1 MDFNIGN
8 KPVGKQHPVFFIAD
22 IASNHCGDLVKAK
35 ELIHACAESGVDAV
49 KMQNFSAETIVS
61 DYGFKTLG
69 NVKTHQSAWKT
80 SVFDSYKAASIPF
93 EWTLELK
100 DLTENLGMAYFTS
113 PYSIELVHAVAP
125 YVAAFKLGSG
135 DITWHE
141 EIATMATYDKPLL
154 IATGAATMEEVR
166 MAMDVALKYSQQVLL
181 MQCNTNYTAKH
192 GEPEELTRERFASI
206 NLKVLDTYARHFPDV
221 PIGLSDH
228 THGSLTVLGAVGL
241 YDCCA
246 VEKHF
251 TLDSSQVGQDHP
263 FSMMP
268 QEWQNMVDETA
279 ALKAQLQIDMSFEER
294 LNLTKD
300 AVDRPDY
307 LMLAIG
313 DGVKK
318 LQANEMNTVIVQR
331 RAIRA
336 ARSLQVGEQLR
347 REDLVV
353 LRPCPKDAF
362 PPFQIDQLLGK
373 SLAQPVA
380 LGEHIQQQHLAE
392 AI

>member
-1 MDFNIGN
+1 MNVKIGR
-8 KPVGKQHPVFFIAD
+8 KTVGNDQSVYFIAD

-35 ELIHACAESGVDAV
+35 ELIHACAASGVDAV
-49 KMQNFSAETIVS
+49 KMQNFNAETIVS

-69 NVKTHQSAWKT
+69 KVKTHQSAWKT

-100 DLTENLGMAYFTS
+100 ELTESLGMDYFTS

-125 YVAAFKLGSG
+125 YVSAFKLGSG

-141 EIATMATYDKPLL
+141 AIATMATYDKPLL
-154 IATGAATMEEVR
+154 VATGATMMEEVR
-166 MAMDVALKYSQQVLL
+166 MAMDVALKRSQQVLL

-206 NLKVLDTYARHFPDV
+206 NLKVLDTYARHFPGV
-221 PIGLSDH
+221 PLGLSDH

-251 TLDSSQVGQDHP
+251 TLDSSQEGQDHP

-268 QEWQNMVDETA
+268 HEWQNMVDETA
-279 ALKAQLQIDMSFEER
+279 ALKEQLQADMTFEER
-294 LNLTKD
+294 LNLTKGS
-300 AVDRPDY
+300 VDRPDY

-318 LQANEMNTVIVQR
+318 LQPNEMNTVIVQR

-336 ARSLQVGEQLR
+336 ARSLKVGEQLR
-347 REDLVV
+347 REDLVE
-353 LRPCPKDAF
+353 LRPCPKDAY

-373 SLAQPVA
+373 TLTQPVA
-380 LGEHIQQQHLAE
+380 LGEHIQQQYLSE
-392 AI
+392 RI

>member
-1 MDFNIGN
+1 MMEFKIGN
-8 KPVGKQHPVFFIAD
+8 KLVGKNHPVFFIAD
-22 IASNHCGDLVKAK
+22 IASNHCGDLTLAK

-61 DYGFKTLG
+61 DYGFKNLG

-100 DLTENLGMAYFTS
+100 ELTEQLNMAYFTS
-113 PYSIELVHAVAP
+113 PYSLDLVKAVAP
-125 YVAAFKLGSG
+125 YISAFKLGSG

-141 EIATMATYDKPLL
+141 EIAAMAAFDLPLL
-154 IATGAATMEEVR
+154 IATGATNMEEVR
-166 MAMDVALKYSQQVLL
+166 MAMQVALAHTQKVLL

-192 GEPEELTRERFASI
+192 GEDEALTRERFSSI
-206 NLKVLDTYARHFPDV
+206 NLKVLETYAQYFPEV
-221 PIGLSDH
+221 PLGLSDH

-251 TLDSSQVGQDHP
+251 TLDSSQEGQDHP

-268 QEWQNMVDETA
+268 QEWQQMVNDTT
-279 ALKAQLQIDMSFEER
+279 ALKQVITAEMPPEQR
-294 LNLTKD
+294 LEYVKE

-307 LMLAIG
+307 LMLIIG
-313 DGVKK
+313 DGIKK
-318 LQANEMNTVIVQR
+318 VQANEANTVIVQR

-336 ARSLQVGEQLR
+336 ATQLPAGHKLR
-347 REDLVV
+347 KEDLVV
-353 LRPCPKDAF
+353 LRPCPPDAF
-362 PPFQIDQLLGK
+362 VPYQMETLVGQVLTQ
-373 SLAQPVA
+373 AVEQ
-380 LGEHIQQQHLAE
+380 GEHLNAQHFKGE
-392 AI
+392 